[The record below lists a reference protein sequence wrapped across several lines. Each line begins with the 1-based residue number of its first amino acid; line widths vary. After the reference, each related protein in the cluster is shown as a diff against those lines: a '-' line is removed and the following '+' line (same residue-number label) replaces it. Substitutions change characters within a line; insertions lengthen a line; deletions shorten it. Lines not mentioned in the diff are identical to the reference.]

1 MTDRRDLSAFARAV
15 EALEPYLKDLVF
27 VGGWA
32 HYLYTLRPEA
42 GPVPFEP
49 LRTEDADVAAP
60 ARLARGNEGIPELL
74 TKAGFREHLS
84 SDHTPPISEYV
95 LGDDAGGFYL
105 EFLAPLVG
113 GEVKRGGRPDVTTTV
128 GGVTAQTLRYLD
140 ILLTEPWQV
149 TLTRDAGFPVARPGP
164 EPGFVKKHEPPGL
177 PRTASEGERGGSFGR
192 ARGLCIGRGDLA
204 AAALGVGF
212 ARGAELWRG
221 AGASGGAGRRSGQR
235 ERAERG
241 RSRSL
246 RAADARVHAQ
256 RVGPAWEDHP
266 ACARAPLDPGLAIT
280 CKEAAQASERFDAR
294 PLVAAGHARAR
305 LAARLGA
312 PG

>member
-60 ARLARGNEGIPELL
+60 ARLARGKEGIPELL

-84 SDHTPPISEYV
+84 SDHTPPISDYV

-140 ILLTEPWQV
+140 ILFAEPWQI
-149 TLTRDAGFPVARPGP
+149 TLTRDAGFPVARQRVISIPNPAAYVVQKMLVLPKRRP
-164 EPGFVKKHEPPGL
+164 EKQAKDLLYVHDTFALLADSLPAVRVAWESLRTTMVAGHVRKFEKAVRSDIAEVSDLVRRAARIATDRRSPPTPEVLLLGLRRGF
-177 PRTASEGERGGSFGR
+177 AAAF
-192 ARGLCIGRGDLA
+192 DLA
-204 AAALGVGF
+204 PAPV
-212 ARGAELWRG
+212 
-221 AGASGGAGRRSGQR
+221 RR
-235 ERAERG
+235 
-241 RSRSL
+241 
-246 RAADARVHAQ
+246 
-256 RVGPAWEDHP
+256 
-266 ACARAPLDPGLAIT
+266 
-280 CKEAAQASERFDAR
+280 
-294 PLVAAGHARAR
+294 
-305 LAARLGA
+305 
-312 PG
+312 

>member
-1 MTDRRDLSAFARAV
+1 MTNRRDFVAFARAV

-60 ARLARGNEGIPELL
+60 ARLAQGKESIAERL

-84 SDHTPPISEYV
+84 SDHTPAISEYV
-95 LGDDAGGFYL
+95 LGDEAGGFYL

-113 GEVKRGGRPDVTTTV
+113 GEVKRGGRRDVTTIV

-149 TLTRDAGFPVARPGP
+149 TLTRDAGFPVTRPRVISIPNPAAYVVQKMLVLPKRRPEKQAKDLLYVHDTFALLADSLAAVRVAWESLRKKMVARHVRTFEKAVRSDIAEVSDLVRRAARIAADRPAPPTP
-164 EPGFVKKHEPPGL
+164 EVLLLGLRRGFG
-177 PRTASEGERGGSFGR
+177 AAF
-192 ARGLCIGRGDLA
+192 DLA
-204 AAALGVGF
+204 PAPV
-212 ARGAELWRG
+212 
-221 AGASGGAGRRSGQR
+221 RR
-235 ERAERG
+235 
-241 RSRSL
+241 
-246 RAADARVHAQ
+246 
-256 RVGPAWEDHP
+256 
-266 ACARAPLDPGLAIT
+266 
-280 CKEAAQASERFDAR
+280 
-294 PLVAAGHARAR
+294 
-305 LAARLGA
+305 
-312 PG
+312 

>member
-60 ARLARGNEGIPELL
+60 ARLARGKEGIPELL

-149 TLTRDAGFPVARPGP
+149 TLTRDAGFPVARQRVISIPNPAAYVVQKMLVLPKRRP
-164 EPGFVKKHEPPGL
+164 EKQGKDLLYVHDTFALLADSLPAVQGSPSGVREEAAREGGLHADEP
-177 PRTASEGERGGSFGR
+177 RR
-192 ARGLCIGRGDLA
+192 
-204 AAALGVGF
+204 
-212 ARGAELWRG
+212 
-221 AGASGGAGRRSGQR
+221 RRSGDGAPPLAWRHQR
-235 ERAERG
+235 ARPDGASSGLQATRRLLPREWTAATPRDADH
-241 RSRSL
+241 
-246 RAADARVHAQ
+246 RAAASPGPRIAGRIPRHAP
-256 RVGPAWEDHP
+256 RRGD
-266 ACARAPLDPGLAIT
+266 RAG
-280 CKEAAQASERFDAR
+280 
-294 PLVAAGHARAR
+294 G
-305 LAARLGA
+305 
-312 PG
+312 